1 MTDKEKMDS
10 LINTNPDLKGLI
22 EDFEAEPVKKDILGS
37 MERILEEAYCEACS
51 DQCRFHHK
59 YHYDDALMKK
69 VESDASFLAEQFR
82 ISEKQAVLFT
92 IILDMSRGDEVS
104 KSDLSIVLKSNFVH
118 FLSYERDLATLECAL
133 LLKRTGWGRILIPDE
148 VNDCLEKNLPYIKP
162 DINNLSTRN
171 ILSRMKRIFK
181 SMKETE
187 GRKDIFLH
195 QIDEMILA
203 NPNTSIAKTADRCG
217 ILSASATITEE
228 CVEGMIHD
236 PADKDYEG
244 SMCPCERMLFYA
256 LCYRYDDLD
265 DDFCEWWD
273 FKDYFSDDQME
284 YLQDRYKMKELEL
297 QNKRVIEYAN
307 RDGVKV
313 KDHFKIRD
321 SVKEELLADCGG
333 LHEVTPLSGTLR
345 CEDLVTKTLYYDAA
359 VEKQVGSLA
368 QLLSEERFK
377 QIRTAMT
384 EKGMRSGFTCL
395 FYGDPGTGKTETV
408 YQIAKNTGRDIIM
421 ADVSKLKSMWVGESE
436 KNMKALFAKYRKTTI
451 DTKVTPILLF
461 NEADAIFGI
470 RKTGAEDAV
479 DKMENSLQNII
490 LQEMEDFQGIMI
502 ATTNLTQNFDKA
514 FERRFLYKLRF
525 DKPSAETRSRI
536 WQSMLPELSESEAL
550 QLSHEYDFSGGQIE
564 NVVRKKAVNDIL
576 GEKATTFT
584 DIRSF
589 CEEETLTG
597 GASKRKIGF

>member
-37 MERILEEAYCEACS
+37 MERIIKEASCETNIS
-51 DQCRFHHK
+51 YYRYQHG
-59 YHYDDALMKK
+59 YHYDDTLMKK
-69 VESDASFLAEQFR
+69 VESDAAFLAEQFR

-92 IILDMSRGDEVS
+92 IILDMASGVEVS
-104 KSDLSIVLKSNFVH
+104 KSDLPIVLKSNFIH
-118 FLSYERDLATLECAL
+118 LLSFEKDLVALECAL
-133 LLKRTGWGRILIPDE
+133 LIKRTGRGDFLIPEE
-148 VNDCLEKNLPYIKP
+148 VNACLEKNRPYIKP

-171 ILSRMKRIFK
+171 ILSKMKRVFK
-181 SMKETE
+181 SMEDNE
-187 GRKDIFLH
+187 GRNDIFLH

-203 NPNTSIAKTADRCG
+203 NPETSIAKTADKCG
-217 ILSASATITEE
+217 ILSIGAKISEKCAERRNS
-228 CVEGMIHD
+228 D
-236 PADKDYEG
+236 PSDKDYED

-265 DDFCEWWD
+265 DDFCGWWD
-273 FKDYFSDDQME
+273 FRDYFSDDQME

-307 RDGVKV
+307 RDGLKV

-321 SVKEELLADCGG
+321 PVKEELLADCGG
-333 LHEVTPLSGTLR
+333 LHEMTPLSGTLR
-345 CEDLVTKTLYYDAA
+345 CEDLVPKTLYYDAA

-377 QIRTAMT
+377 QIRTALT

-436 KNMKALFAKYRKTTI
+436 KNMKALFAKYLKATI

-470 RKTGAEDAV
+470 RKSGAEDAV
-479 DKMENSLQNII
+479 DKMENSIQNII

-536 WQSMLPELSESEAL
+536 WQSMLPELSETEAL
-550 QLSHEYDFSGGQIE
+550 QLSSEYDFSGGQIE
-564 NVVRKKAVNDIL
+564 NVARKKAVNDIL

>member
-1 MTDKEKMDS
+1 MTDMETMKS
-10 LINTNPDLKGLI
+10 LINDNPNLKGLI

-37 MERILEEAYCEACS
+37 MERILEEAYCETCC
-51 DQCRFHHK
+51 DHYRFHHK
-59 YHYDDALMKK
+59 YRYDDALMKK

-118 FLSYERDLATLECAL
+118 FLSYEKDLTTLECAL
-133 LLKRTGWGRILIPDE
+133 LLKRTSWGKILIPDE
-148 VNDCLEKNLPYIKP
+148 VNDCLEKNQPFVKP
-162 DINNLSTRN
+162 DVTNLSTRN
-171 ILSRMKRIFK
+171 ILSKMKRVFK
-181 SMKETE
+181 SIEDNEVK
-187 GRKDIFLH
+187 KDIFLH

-203 NPNTSIAKTADRCG
+203 NPDTSIAKTADKCG
-217 ILSASATITEE
+217 ILSIGAKVTEK
-228 CVEGMIHD
+228 CVEGMVD
-236 PADKDYEG
+236 EPADKDFEN

-265 DDFCEWWD
+265 DDFCGWWD
-273 FKDYFSDDQME
+273 FRDYFSDDQME

-297 QNKRVIEYAN
+297 QKKRVIEYAN
-307 RDGVKV
+307 RDGLKV

-333 LHEVTPLSGTLR
+333 LHEMTPLSGTMR
-345 CEDLVTKTLYYDAA
+345 CEDLIPKTLYYDAA

-377 QIRTAMT
+377 QIRTALT

-436 KNMKALFAKYRKTTI
+436 KNMKALFAKYRKATI

-470 RKTGAEDAV
+470 RKSGAEDAV
-479 DKMENSLQNII
+479 DKMENSIQNII

-514 FERRFLYKLRF
+514 FERRFLYKLQF

-536 WQSMLPELSESEAL
+536 WQSMLPELSEKEAL
-550 QLSHEYDFSGGQIE
+550 QLSREYDFSGNQIE
-564 NVVRKKAVNDIL
+564 NVARKKAVNDIL

-589 CEEETLTG
+589 CEEETLAG
-597 GASKRKIGF
+597 SASKRKIGF

>member
-1 MTDKEKMDS
+1 MTDKVKLDS
-10 LINTNPDLKGLI
+10 LINDNPNLKGLI

-37 MERILEEAYCEACS
+37 MERILKEAYCETCS
-51 DQCRFHHK
+51 DLCRFHHK
-59 YHYDDALMKK
+59 YRYDDALMKK
-69 VESDASFLAEQFR
+69 VEADASFLAEQFR

-92 IILDMSRGDEVS
+92 IILDMASGDEVS
-104 KSDLSIVLKSNFVH
+104 KSDLPIVLKSNFIH
-118 FLSYERDLATLECAL
+118 LLSFEKDLVALECAL
-133 LLKRTGWGRILIPDE
+133 LIKRTGWGKFLIPEE
-148 VNDCLEKNLPYIKP
+148 VNDCLEKNRPYVKP
-162 DINNLSTRN
+162 DIINLSTRN
-171 ILSRMKRIFK
+171 ILSKTKRIFNA
-181 SMKETE
+181 MKGTD
-187 GRKDIFLH
+187 GKTDLFLH

-203 NPNTSIAKTADRCG
+203 NPHTSIAKTADKCG
-217 ILSASATITEE
+217 ILSIGAKITEQ
-228 CVEGMIHD
+228 CADDQITA
-236 PADKDYEG
+236 PSDKDYEH
-244 SMCPCERMLFYA
+244 SMNPCERMLFYA

-265 DDFCEWWD
+265 DDFCGWWD
-273 FKDYFSDDQME
+273 FRDYFSDNQME

-297 QNKRVIEYAN
+297 QKNRVIEYAN
-307 RDGVKV
+307 RDGLKV

-333 LHEVTPLSGTLR
+333 LHEMTPLSGTMR
-345 CEDLVTKTLYYDAA
+345 CEDLIPKTLYYDAA

-377 QIRTAMT
+377 QIRTALT

-395 FYGDPGTGKTETV
+395 FYEDPGTGKTETV

-436 KNMKALFAKYRKTTI
+436 KNMKALFAKYRKATI

-470 RKTGAEDAV
+470 RKSGAEDAV
-479 DKMENSLQNII
+479 DKMENSIQNII

-536 WQSMLPELSESEAL
+536 WQSMLPELSETEVL
-550 QLSHEYDFSGGQIE
+550 QLSLDFDFSGGQIE

-589 CEEETLTG
+589 CEEEILTG
-597 GASKRKIGF
+597 SAFKRKIGF